1 MADGDDE
8 LSAADRRFIRQQR
21 LFMVLNNFCWAIQ
34 RPGSDQAYMD
44 LCGGDSALM
53 ARHYGGVQSMNNFF
67 NMFLNPLVGSLSD
80 AIGRRKL
87 LALGRVGWT
96 AWFLLIG
103 RFRTL
108 GQRRLGE
115 LLCWSLLSAGNWT
128 VYGAMSTDVFGDRPS
143 LNARLQST
151 DQAIGFVAYAAGG
164 LAAEACSRLG
174 AVGTPL
180 AFYIAAACTA
190 VSALLPL
197 TMEETLPPDKR
208 KPFRLSRANPLSNL
222 LLLVRNGPGLRR
234 LSLST
239 GLFFTTNAACT
250 NPGHLTAAPSLTAA
264 GCAGGTMVP
273 FRMGVLKWTALDISR
288 FGVVVTPIGS
298 LTSQWFVVPWIK
310 KVGNQTA
317 FQVGT
322 VLGCL
327 GWTLCGQCWRLFG
340 VADRS
345 AVLRTGAIY
354 VGLYIAN
361 LLGSGW
367 PGAPAACQH
376 SIRAMVLKQG
386 IDVTDAGR
394 GELNA
399 ACKSSTPPS
408 CESLS
413 ALLPA
418 D

>member
-1 MADGDDE
+1 M
-8 LSAADRRFIRQQR
+8 
-21 LFMVLNNFCWAIQ
+21 
-34 RPGSDQAYMD
+34 
-44 LCGGDSALM
+44 
-53 ARHYGGVQSMNNFF
+53 
-67 NMFLNPLVGSLSD
+67 GSLSD

-250 NPGHLTAAPSLTAA
+250 NPA
-264 GCAGGTMVP
+264 
-273 FRMGVLKWTALDISR
+273 
-288 FGVVVTPIGS
+288 
-298 LTSQWFVVPWIK
+298 
-310 KVGNQTA
+310 
-317 FQVGT
+317 
-322 VLGCL
+322 
-327 GWTLCGQCWRLFG
+327 TLQLRL
-340 VADRS
+340 A
-345 AVLRTGAIY
+345 
-354 VGLYIAN
+354 
-361 LLGSGW
+361 
-367 PGAPAACQH
+367 
-376 SIRAMVLKQG
+376 
-386 IDVTDAGR
+386 
-394 GELNA
+394 
-399 ACKSSTPPS
+399 
-408 CESLS
+408 
-413 ALLPA
+413 
-418 D
+418 